1 MTNPRRADQVAGDGL
16 RAALGSGFLGALA
29 GLCLLLPLHG
39 VDASEEAVRMEVRQV
54 AMDPVNRTPVVVLA
68 GAGRV
73 LPIWIGTAEASS
85 IARALAG
92 ERLSR
97 PDTHDLIGNL
107 LERLGAKPE
116 RVTITELRENTFFA
130 VITLKT
136 ARGGIEMDSRPSDA
150 IAVALRTGTPIYA
163 TAEVLEQSVSL
174 DHPALRPDDRVAS
187 LLGMHVQ
194 DMTAELARLFA
205 TRRQGGVLVA
215 HVERDSPAS
224 KYGVR
229 RGDVITGV
237 DRRAVRNIRELKRIL
252 GPRPETRARM
262 LHIQRDG
269 EPVTIVVGPPSQ
281 EKP

>member
-1 MTNPRRADQVAGDGL
+1 MKILRPADRVAGHGL
-16 RAALGSGFLGALA
+16 RSALGRSFRGALA

-39 VDASEEAVRMEVRQV
+39 VDAADEVVRMEVRQIT
-54 AMDPVNRTPVVVLA
+54 MDPLNRAPVVILA

-107 LERLGAKPE
+107 LEGLAAKPE
-116 RVTITELRENTFFA
+116 RVTITELRDNTFFA
-130 VITLKT
+130 VITLKS
-136 ARGGIEMDSRPSDA
+136 ARGRIDVDSRPSDA

-163 TAEVLEQSVSL
+163 TPQVLERSVSL
-174 DHPALRPDDRVAS
+174 HHPTLGTDDSVAM

-205 TRRQGGVLVA
+205 TRGREGVLVA

-224 KYGVR
+224 RLGIR
-229 RGDVITGV
+229 RGDVITSV
-237 DRRAVRNIRELKRIL
+237 DRQAVRNTRELKRIL
-252 GPRPETRARM
+252 GPSPGTRAQT

-269 EPVTIVVGPPSQ
+269 APVTIVVGPPSQ